1 MKPDS
6 HEVFTRM
13 IDESLAVG
21 MPIPEEKS
29 LRQHLQSCVPCQ
41 EYLNAN
47 TRVIAGLGGLSF
59 EVDPSLQAKVVE
71 SISQR
76 AQQIQA
82 APFNSRRLMLICVLA
97 LALTVVGSFLDLQFG
112 NLIASLLDI
121 RSIHVRQ
128 GLFALWIIP
137 SICLFLLFPML
148 PVLSPANRNERTL

>member
-1 MKPDS
+1 MKPDR
-6 HEVFTRM
+6 HEVFERM
-13 IDESLAVG
+13 IDEALAVG